1 MVCQIS
7 QIMQTLRGICSAVE
21 LRSHDNTHI
30 LVYKDRVLLETND
43 RRLIRLYQKHL
54 NEVDQEDSD
63 ICYYL
68 ARIIL
73 QRGVRGEAAYMDQ
86 VLHYIQD
93 QLQ

>member
-21 LRSHDNTHI
+21 LRSHGNTHI
-30 LVYKDRVLLETND
+30 LAYADRVLLDTND
-43 RRLIRLYQKHL
+43 RHLIRQYQNYL
-54 NEVDQEDSD
+54 DEIVQENSD

-73 QRGVRGEAAYMDQ
+73 HGGVRGEAAYVDQ
-86 VLHYIQD
+86 ILHYIQD
-93 QLQ
+93 QL

>member
-21 LRSHDNTHI
+21 LRSQGDTHI

-68 ARIIL
+68 ARIIIH
-73 QRGVRGEAAYMDQ
+73 RDERGEGAYMDHI
-86 VLHYIQD
+86 LHYIQD